1 MLYNLIFNLI
11 IIHVV
16 CDFYLQTSS
25 ICESKILLAVK
36 GKALWTHTALVGLLS
51 WAVVW
56 DCNGWWLALLIAIG
70 HFIIDWVK
78 SYFELKCKVYV
89 INEADNKIVDGVN
102 RRYDLI
108 CFIFDQF
115 VHIGFICLIS
125 YVWFNLNDTWTQFQ
139 WFQNIIHKYPLII
152 YSIVALSIVIKPVN
166 ILILQILRYC
176 KLENNNDNGRYENF
190 HAGAI
195 IGYSERILMTIFIIL
210 SQYQALGF
218 LIAAKSIL
226 RFTEASS
233 GNTKSE
239 YVLTGTLLSLV
250 FSLILGLCVI
260 KAPII

>member
-11 IIHVV
+11 IIHII

-25 ICESKILLAVK
+25 TCENKILLSVK
-36 GKALWTHTALVGLLS
+36 GKALWTHTALVGLLT

-56 DCNGWWLALLIAIG
+56 DINGWWLALSIAVA
-70 HFIIDWVK
+70 HFLIDWIK
-78 SYFELKCKVYV
+78 SFFELKYKVYV
-89 INEADNKIVDGVN
+89 INKEDNKILDGVN
-102 RRYDLI
+102 RRYDLN
-108 CFIFDQF
+108 FFLFDQF
-115 VHIGFICLIS
+115 VHIGFIFLIS
-125 YVWFNLNDTWTQFQ
+125 CIWFNINDTWTQFQ
-139 WFQNIIHKYPLII
+139 WLQNLIYKYPLEIYTII
-152 YSIVALSIVIKPVN
+152 ALLIVIKPVN

-176 KLENNNDNGRYENF
+176 KLENNKDNCHYENF

-250 FSLILGLCVI
+250 FSLVLGLCVI
-260 KAPII
+260 NAPTI